1 MGGDEILAELR
12 SRNLPFRVDE
22 APCLGACGGGA
33 MVVIDFE
40 DGSSALVS
48 GIHETLMELGLLD
61 KSNDR
66 TDAASTSMVVPVPQ
80 EFQSRSGKDA
90 ERVLFDVPDT
100 FSVSLQEEGS
110 SVETPNQGGEAKM
123 EILAKRSKTSVELVD
138 ARDRMRAESA
148 AKANDQS
155 PNPWLNVASYL
166 AGKAAEKLF
175 GDK

>member
-1 MGGDEILAELR
+1 MGGDEILADLR
-12 SRNLPFRVDE
+12 SRNLPYRVDE

-66 TDAASTSMVVPVPQ
+66 RDVASTSTVVPVP
-80 EFQSRSGKDA
+80 SPGKDP
-90 ERVLFDVPDT
+90 ERVRLDAPET
-100 FSVSLQEEGS
+100 LSVSLQVEGS
-110 SVETPNQGGEAKM
+110 SVEPPSPGVEAKM
-123 EILAKRSKTSVELVD
+123 EIMAKRAKTSVALVD

-155 PNPWLNVASYL
+155 SNPWLNVASYL
-166 AGKAAEKLF
+166 AGKATEKLF
-175 GDK
+175 GDKK